1 MKNLKI
7 YTHKPIKKGKD
18 YSNLITSVVITI
30 GLLFAFIIGVWA
42 DATPAK
48 TFDVKKTSRVIK
60 PKKKK
65 KAVTNVTKY
74 EVQDRVT
81 PQPQVPQII
90 KICIA
95 DYDKEHN
102 NYNYSASCG
111 NFMISNCRIG
121 VCNSIRFPET
131 NKYKENPE
139 GFVYVIFQS
148 FVTNTS
154 NGSRKIKTP
163 ILIATRGDDELRFEP
178 LERWVDVTSNKGT
191 YLNPEITSKEFY
203 LYQIPEKYVYSFGFM
218 YYGELFETAK
228 VLTFDKVGMYQKDVI
243 TVTGVK

>member
-1 MKNLKI
+1 M
-7 YTHKPIKKGKD
+7 
-18 YSNLITSVVITI
+18 ITSVVITL
-30 GLLFAFIIGVWA
+30 GLLFAFLIGVWA
-42 DATPAK
+42 DTTPAK
-48 TFDVKKTSRVIK
+48 SFDNKKTSRVIK
-60 PKKKK
+60 TKKKK
-65 KAVTNVTKY
+65 KAVTKATKD

-81 PQPQVPQII
+81 TRPQGAQII
-90 KICIA
+90 KISIA

-121 VCNSIRFPET
+121 VCNSLRFPET
-131 NKYKENPE
+131 NKYKGNSE
-139 GFVYVIFQS
+139 GYVYVIFES
-148 FVTNTS
+148 IVTNTS
-154 NGSRKIKTP
+154 KSSRRIKTP
-163 ILIATRGDDELRFEP
+163 VLIATRGDDVLRFDP

-191 YLNPEITSKEFY
+191 YLNPEISSKEFY

-243 TVTGVK
+243 TVSGVK